1 MLFVSLNDKRARAR
15 CCGLR
20 DAQAAILSWR
30 TACSLAATLSKL
42 VEMANHLFFWA
53 AFNWAQWGAKGNK
66 AFLCKAV
73 KFCQADWLGEGVAA
87 AGLLEEEAAAEGL
100 DGALTLVCAQ
110 DKAAADPT
118 RVA

>member
-20 DAQAAILSWR
+20 DAHAAILSWR
-30 TACSLAATLSKL
+30 TACSLAAKLSKL

-53 AFNWAQWGAKGNK
+53 AFNWAQWGAKGNT
-66 AFLCKAV
+66 AFLCTAV
-73 KFCQADWLGEGVAA
+73 KFCQADWLGEGAA
-87 AGLLEEEAAAEGL
+87 ADLLEEEATAEGL
-100 DGALTLVCAQ
+100 DGALALVCAQ